1 VEITETC
8 YAATRQ
14 EWRSWLEEHHTDR
27 AAIWLIGY
35 RKEAGKPFVA
45 YEDAVKEALCF
56 GWIDSIRKGLGD
68 QRWAQRYTP
77 RREGSPISQT
87 NQERLARLLDS
98 GRVIPSVA
106 SSLGDLRPQDYAIP
120 NDILRALRAAPGAWD
135 HWQSFSSAYRR
146 IRSAYVDGS
155 RGRPDVFAKRL
166 AHLVRKTA
174 EGKQFGYG
182 IQEFY

>member
-1 VEITETC
+1 MEITETF
-8 YAATRQ
+8 YAATSR
-14 EWRSWLEEHHTDR
+14 EWRSWLEEHHGDR
-27 AAIWLIGY
+27 AEIWLIGY

-56 GWIDSIRKGLGD
+56 GWIDSIRKRLD
-68 QRWAQRYTP
+68 HQRWAQRFTP

-106 SSLGDLRPQDYAIP
+106 SGLGGLRPQDYAIP
-120 NDILRALRAAPGAWD
+120 NDIVRALKAVPGAWD
-135 HWQSFSSAYRR
+135 HWRSFSPAYRR

-155 RGRPDVFAKRL
+155 RGRPAVFAKRL
-166 AHLVRKTA
+166 DHLVRKTA

-182 IQEFY
+182 IREFY